1 MDMVVS
7 ADKQMPSPAIARK
20 IVRMYFQ
27 IVLRTVLAGFEWKFP
42 HGYNLSVRKSRKVG
56 AHGISNRRRDDF
68 GMKQVVYNLRRPNE
82 IYSIVFRSQTTK
94 DARYIFESCS
104 SFRKKLTQILFST
117 DTVYSYK
124 GAL

>member
-1 MDMVVS
+1 MVNS
-7 ADKQMPSPAIARK
+7 TDKEMPSPAIARK

-27 IVLRTVLAGFEWKFP
+27 IVLRTVLTGFEWKFP
-42 HGYNLSVRKSRKVG
+42 HGYSLSVRKYRKVG
-56 AHGISNRRRDDF
+56 AHGISQRRRDDF
-68 GMKQVVYNLRRPNE
+68 GMKQIVYNLRRPNE
-82 IYSIVFRSQTTK
+82 IYSIVFRSKTTK
-94 DARYIFESCS
+94 DVRYNFDACD

>member
-1 MDMVVS
+1 MVNS
-7 ADKQMPSPAIARK
+7 TDKEMPSPAIARK

-42 HGYNLSVRKSRKVG
+42 HGYSLSVRKYRKDN
-56 AHGISNRRRDDF
+56 AHGISNRRRDED
-68 GMKQVVYNLRRPNE
+68 GMRQVVYNIRRPNE
-82 IYSIVFRSQTTK
+82 IYSIVFRSDVTRK
-94 DARYIFESCS
+94 ARYNFESCGP
-104 SFRKKLTQILFST
+104 FRKKLTQVLFNT